1 MGVRWQAGEGEI
13 VWPDP
18 VPCRPENPVQGI
30 RTCEALRTGQPC
42 PWLRVRY
49 CGVRA
54 DDMASSLETLELEE
68 FAWLF
73 EDDVDADDLQ
83 EAADELQR
91 ELRALDTA
99 SSQEYQAL
107 GRVRWLVRL
116 IGQSERYG
124 FGLSGRFAER
134 LDTKDRY

>member
-1 MGVRWQAGEGEI
+1 
-13 VWPDP
+13 
-18 VPCRPENPVQGI
+18 
-30 RTCEALRTGQPC
+30 
-42 PWLRVRY
+42 
-49 CGVRA
+49 
-54 DDMASSLETLELEE
+54 MASSLETLELEE